1 MFTYISSTEVPCS
14 QVSLA
19 CVALARKLTSSF
31 ANLVN
36 RNCPLIY
43 LLIYHQPDV
52 SGQQASRLPTGPG
65 QPSVG
70 QPAVVSMGPMALTYN
85 SQHSDTLDLER
96 FLATNYVNGKLTKQL
111 HPNRACQAWQLSCT
125 VLGTVPFL
133 QLFSLT
139 QSFAYYHHPA

>member
-111 HPNRACQAWQLSCT
+111 HPNGASRLGSSAALYWALS
-125 VLGTVPFL
+125 PF
-133 QLFSLT
+133 S
-139 QSFAYYHHPA
+139 SSSAFAYYHHPA